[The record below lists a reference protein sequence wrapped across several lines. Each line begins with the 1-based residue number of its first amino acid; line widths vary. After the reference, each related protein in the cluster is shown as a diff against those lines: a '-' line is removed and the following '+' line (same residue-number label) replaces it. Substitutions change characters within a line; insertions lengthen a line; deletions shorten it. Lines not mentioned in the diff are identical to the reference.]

1 MQFEESGVSLL
12 EAVFDIPPQEADMLR
27 KMLRHLGW
35 CSFPERKART
45 PAMRETSEKQKA
57 FARLAFRGM
66 NQREAYYQVYDR
78 GE

>member
-1 MQFEESGVSLL
+1 
-12 EAVFDIPPQEADMLR
+12 MLR

-35 CSFPERKART
+35 CSFPEWKERR
-45 PAMRETSEKQKA
+45 PAMREKSEKQKA

-66 NQREAYYQVYDR
+66 NQREAYYQVYGR